1 VDRGYRSVETFLY
14 LLTLKVK
21 FPDRITLIRG
31 NHESRQITQAYGF
44 YDECVKK
51 YGSLNV
57 WRYCTDVFDYLTLS
71 ALIEGKILCVHGGL
85 SPKINT
91 IDDIRKIDRKQE
103 VPNEGPMCDL
113 MWSDP
118 DEVKSWSYSP
128 RGAGWLFGAEVVQK
142 FLKDN
147 KIDLIVRA
155 HQLVNEGYRTQFND
169 TLITVWS
176 APNYCYRCGNVAAIL
191 ELDENLSKMY
201 KIFEAAPTEDKEKEK
216 KFPFFFFFNFTIQ
229 GSIYQKQN
237 KTTKKIFYLFN
248 YPFHP

>member
-1 VDRGYRSVETFLY
+1 MKY
-14 LLTLKVK
+14 
-21 FPDRITLIRG
+21 PDRITLIRG

-118 DEVKSWSYSP
+118 DGKPLIQFWVN
-128 RGAGWLFGAEVVQK
+128 R
-142 FLKDN
+142 
-147 KIDLIVRA
+147 KI
-155 HQLVNEGYRTQFND
+155 
-169 TLITVWS
+169 
-176 APNYCYRCGNVAAIL
+176 RCEIL
-191 ELDENLSKMY
+191 EL
-201 KIFEAAPTEDKEKEK
+201 
-216 KFPFFFFFNFTIQ
+216 
-229 GSIYQKQN
+229 
-237 KTTKKIFYLFN
+237 
-248 YPFHP
+248 